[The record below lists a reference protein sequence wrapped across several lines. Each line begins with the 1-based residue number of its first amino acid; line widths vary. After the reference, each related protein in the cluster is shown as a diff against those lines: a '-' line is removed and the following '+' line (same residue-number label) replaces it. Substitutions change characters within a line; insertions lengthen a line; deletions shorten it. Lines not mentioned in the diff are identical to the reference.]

1 MSFIYVRLSEFHFPT
16 ILITNIDRVPLL
28 IVEIVE
34 MYITTINIGSNFTC
48 PSNLLIGPR
57 DVKENLKKS
66 SLKILLVSSMD
77 RLLFVSRV
85 SITVGEG

>member
-1 MSFIYVRLSEFHFPT
+1 MNFIEYSSSHNVIHFLKLSEFHFPT
-16 ILITNIDRVPLL
+16 IPITNIDRVPLL

-57 DVKENLKKS
+57 DVKENLKK
-66 SLKILLVSSMD
+66 VA
-77 RLLFVSRV
+77 
-85 SITVGEG
+85 